1 MVNLRELP
9 QLRIIV
15 AGELAK
21 DAREIAES
29 EGFYIIEL
37 GRRTD
42 AKEISELVN
51 KALEDF
57 FTSIAHPKLREL
69 TSRIADLEEKLEKIE
84 KDLSELISK
93 LKKT

>member
-1 MVNLRELP
+1 LTSGGSTRFSVYVSCRNWNKTVNKDGVIEEISRVVNLRELP

-42 AKEISELVN
+42 AKEISE
-51 KALEDF
+51 
-57 FTSIAHPKLREL
+57 
-69 TSRIADLEEKLEKIE
+69 
-84 KDLSELISK
+84 
-93 LKKT
+93 

>member
-1 MVNLRELP
+1 V
-9 QLRIIV
+9 
-15 AGELAK
+15 
-21 DAREIAES
+21 
-29 EGFYIIEL
+29 
-37 GRRTD
+37 
-42 AKEISELVN
+42 SELVN